1 MFKYLLAPLRI
12 LSDVIRLFVIYMPGG
27 FGFRLRYFY
36 YKSRF
41 KSIGKNVRI
50 DVGVHIDGAEL
61 ISVGSN
67 VYIDKYCVIATGR
80 KLIGKVYK
88 KNNPDYLGQPG
99 DITIG
104 DDVHICQF
112 CVLMGYGGISIGNK
126 CVTSAGCKVYSLT
139 NTAIDPSDPEKVIS
153 IQPYNQAPS
162 ELAPVVL
169 NENVWLGLNV
179 IIMQS
184 VSIGKNSFCVSN
196 SLVTKSFSE
205 NSYIAGQPA
214 FTIRNRFE
222 NYVRND

>member
-1 MFKYLLAPLRI
+1 MLKYLLAPFRI
-12 LSDVIRLFVIYMPGG
+12 LSDVIKLFVIYMPGAL
-27 FGFRLRYFY
+27 GFRLRYFY

-67 VYIDKYCVIATGR
+67 VYIDKYCVISTGR
-80 KLIGKVYK
+80 KLIGKVSK
-88 KNNPDYLGQPG
+88 KNNLDYLGQPG

-112 CVLMGYGGISIGNK
+112 CILMGYGGIFIGNK

-139 NTAIDPSDPEKVIS
+139 NTAIDSSDPKKVIS
-153 IQPYNQAPS
+153 IQPYNQAPF
-162 ELAPVVL
+162 ELGPVVL

-179 IIMQS
+179 IVMQS
-184 VSIGKNSFCVSN
+184 VTIGKNSFCVSN

-214 FTIRNRFE
+214 VIKRNRFE
-222 NYVRND
+222 NYI